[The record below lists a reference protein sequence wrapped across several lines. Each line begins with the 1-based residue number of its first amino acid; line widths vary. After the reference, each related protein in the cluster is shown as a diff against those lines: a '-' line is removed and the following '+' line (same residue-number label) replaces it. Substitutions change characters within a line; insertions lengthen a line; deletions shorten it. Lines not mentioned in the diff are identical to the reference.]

1 MKYNLYSIHQWRW
14 TAYSKKLKEDISR
27 ELDLGEVSPRRTSS
41 EHICL
46 YGAPILMD
54 YNVNTGELSVWSAS
68 KIKNANGRTFT
79 IRELRLIESFF
90 HQWTLN
96 NLGDFKEDK

>member
-46 YGAPILMD
+46 HGAPILMD

-68 KIKNANGRTFT
+68 KTKNANGRTFT
-79 IRELRLIESFF
+79 IKELKLIESFF

>member
-1 MKYNLYSIHQWRW
+1 MKYNLYKIHQWRW
-14 TAYSKKLKEDISR
+14 TAYSKKLKEAIAK

-46 YGAPILMD
+46 YGAPVLMD
-54 YNVNTGELSVWSAS
+54 YNVNTGELSVWCSS

-79 IRELRLIESFF
+79 IKELTDIESFF
-90 HQWTLN
+90 QQWVAN
-96 NLGDFKEDK
+96 NLSNFKEDE